1 MLVVNKLILMGIRC
15 SAFPSQGWHKML
27 VLPTMNNQDCI
38 EFHHKCAI
46 CLFDV
51 MYFQLQ
57 QVQVQTK
64 LHCVARHTITNYASR
79 LVCRN
84 DPEIK
89 WLPQSTYYA

>member
-1 MLVVNKLILMGIRC
+1 MLVVSKLILMEIRY
-15 SAFPSQGWHKML
+15 SAFPSQGWL

-46 CLFDV
+46 CLFNV

-64 LHCVARHTITNYASR
+64 LHCVA
-79 LVCRN
+79 
-84 DPEIK
+84 
-89 WLPQSTYYA
+89 